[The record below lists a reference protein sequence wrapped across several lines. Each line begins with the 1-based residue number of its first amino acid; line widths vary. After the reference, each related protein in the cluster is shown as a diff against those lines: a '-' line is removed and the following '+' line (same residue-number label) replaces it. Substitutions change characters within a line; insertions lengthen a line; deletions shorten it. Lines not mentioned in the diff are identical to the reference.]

1 MARARYCIRSGLL
14 CHDVRLNTSIQIE
27 VELDHEPTEKE
38 AILLLS
44 PLAEETVARYWC
56 KDCNYDLFGIEITL
70 VGT

>member
-14 CHDVRLNTSIQIE
+14 CYDVRLNTSIQIE

-44 PLAEETVARYWC
+44 PLAEETVARNWC
-56 KDCNYDLFGIEITL
+56 EGCIYELYGIEIVI